1 MAYKNVITTEE
12 ELRNIFGFP
21 GDRAVGKEIDY
32 IDEHCRTIIQNSPFM
47 ILSTSSV
54 DGKCDASP
62 KGDFPGFVRVL
73 DDKTL
78 AVPDLPGNNRL
89 DTLCNMIENPNV
101 GLIFLIPGMN
111 ETLRVNGRVSLV
123 QDPSLLSDL
132 AFKGKPPKL
141 AIVVE
146 VEQVYT
152 HCAKAFVR
160 SHLWENDTWIDRDG
174 LPSFA
179 QMLKDHI
186 GMDQCDVV
194 EFQNTINENLSGNL
208 H

>member
-1 MAYKNVITTEE
+1 
-12 ELRNIFGFP
+12 
-21 GDRAVGKEIDY
+21 
-32 IDEHCRTIIQNSPFM
+32 
-47 ILSTSSV
+47 
-54 DGKCDASP
+54 
-62 KGDFPGFVRVL
+62 
-73 DDKTL
+73 
-78 AVPDLPGNNRL
+78 
-89 DTLCNMIENPNV
+89 MIENPNV

-123 QDPSLLSDL
+123 QDPSLLSEL

-152 HCAKAFVR
+152 HCAKAVVR
-160 SHLWENDTWIDRDG
+160 SHLWENDTWIDRDD

-179 QMLKDHI
+179 QMLKDQI
-186 GMDQCDVV
+186 GMDQCDVL

>member
-1 MAYKNVITTEE
+1 M
-12 ELRNIFGFP
+12 
-21 GDRAVGKEIDY
+21 
-32 IDEHCRTIIQNSPFM
+32 
-47 ILSTSSV
+47 

-89 DTLCNMIENPNV
+89 DTLCNMVENPNV

-123 QDPSLLSDL
+123 QDPSLLSEL